1 MKGKQINK
9 TDLNNINVMLSKGL
23 GVTQI
28 ARIIG
33 CSKTTI
39 SRVRDGKHVL
49 QLAEKRA
56 GNPVE
61 DAKSVDNKNNIV
73 EQKLDTII
81 ELLNDI
87 KQLWS

>member
-9 TDLNNINVMLSKGL
+9 TDLNNINLMLSKGF
-23 GVTQI
+23 GVMQI

-49 QLAEKRA
+49 QRVEK
-56 GNPVE
+56 NVE
-61 DAKSVDNKNNIV
+61 KTTDEPKTVDNKANNV

-81 ELLNDI
+81 ELLKDI

>member
-49 QLAEKRA
+49 QLAEKHA
-56 GNPVE
+56 ENPAE
-61 DAKSVDNKNNIV
+61 EPKIADGKNSEV

-81 ELLNDI
+81 ELLKDI

>member
-1 MKGKQINK
+1 MRGKQINK
-9 TDLNNINVMLSKGL
+9 TDLNNINLMLSKGF
-23 GVTQI
+23 GIMQI

-56 GNPVE
+56 ENPAE
-61 DAKSVDNKNNIV
+61 EPKIADSKNSEV

-87 KQLWS
+87 KRLWS